1 MGSNIKAHTVTG
13 DGGAKLCVQETGK
26 RSGKPILFIHG
37 FSQCSLAWSKQM
49 HSDLADSFRLLALDL
64 RGHGLSDKP
73 RDAYGTS
80 EIWANDIHAV
90 IQQLELNK
98 PLLVGWSYGGPII
111 SDYVARHGEG
121 AIAGSNWVA
130 AVCRLGEPLMPFL
143 GAQFLAAAPG
153 FFSDNVEESV
163 SALRTLIRLCIPS
176 GLSREEELLML
187 GFNVA
192 VPPHVRAGLLS
203 RNLNNDSVV
212 AGMKKPMLI
221 TWGERD
227 LVVLPAMLEHITGLA
242 PHAKVSMYPGAGHA
256 PFWDTPERFNRE
268 LRALREAA

>member
-1 MGSNIKAHTVTG
+1 MNVHTVTG
-13 DGGAKLCVQETGK
+13 DGGTKLHVQETGK

-37 FSQCSLAWSKQM
+37 FSQCSLAWSKQLD
-49 HSDLADSFRLLALDL
+49 SDLADSFRLLALDL

-73 RDAYGTS
+73 RGVYGDS
-80 EIWANDIHAV
+80 AIWANDIQAV
-90 IQQLELNK
+90 IEQLELNE

-111 SDYVARHGEG
+111 SDYVARYGED

-130 AVCRLGEPLMPFL
+130 AVCRLGESLVPFL
-143 GAQFLAAAPG
+143 GEQFLAAAPG

-176 GLSREEELLML
+176 GLSREEESLML

-192 VPPHVRAGLLS
+192 VPPHVRVGLLS
-203 RNLNNDSVV
+203 RNLNNDAVV

-221 TWGERD
+221 TWGEKD
-227 LVVLPAMLEHITGLA
+227 IVALPAMRDHIAGLA
-242 PHAKVSMYPGAGHA
+242 RHAKVSTYPGAGHA
-256 PFWDTPERFNRE
+256 PFWDMPDRFNRE

>member
-1 MGSNIKAHTVTG
+1 MNAHTVTG
-13 DGGAKLCVQETGK
+13 DGGTKLHVQETGK

-37 FSQCSLAWSKQM
+37 FSQCSLAWSKQLN
-49 HSDLADSFRLLALDL
+49 SDLADSFRLLALDL

-73 RDAYGTS
+73 RGAYGDS
-80 EIWANDIHAV
+80 AIWANDIHAV
-90 IQQLELNK
+90 IEQLELDK

-111 SDYVARHGEG
+111 SDYVARYGED

-130 AVCRLGEPLMPFL
+130 AVCRLGESLVPCL

-176 GLSREEELLML
+176 GLSPEEESLML

-203 RNLNNDSVV
+203 RNLNNDAVV

-221 TWGERD
+221 TWGEKDIVALPTMRD
-227 LVVLPAMLEHITGLA
+227 HIAGLA
-242 PHAKVSMYPGAGHA
+242 RHAKVSTYPGAGHA
-256 PFWDTPERFNRE
+256 PFWDLPDRFNRE
-268 LRALREAA
+268 LRAFREAA

>member
-1 MGSNIKAHTVTG
+1 MKAHTVTG
-13 DGGAKLCVQETGK
+13 DGGTKLHVQETGK

-37 FSQCSLAWSKQM
+37 FSQCSLAWSKQFD
-49 HSDLADSFRLLALDL
+49 SDLAGSFRLLALDL

-73 RDAYGTS
+73 RDAYGDS
-80 EIWANDIHAV
+80 AIWANDIHAV
-90 IQQLELNK
+90 IEQLELTK
-98 PLLVGWSYGGPII
+98 PILVGWSYGGPII
-111 SDYVARHGEG
+111 SDYVAQYGES

-130 AVCRLGEPLMPFL
+130 AVCRLGESLVPYL

-153 FFSDNVEESV
+153 FFSENVEESV
-163 SALRTLIRLCIPS
+163 NALRTLIRLCLPS

-212 AGMKKPMLI
+212 AGLKKPMLI
-221 TWGERD
+221 TWTESD
-227 LVVLPAMLEHITGLA
+227 AVALPAMRDHLARLA
-242 PHAKVSMYPGAGHA
+242 PHAKVSTYPGAGHA
-256 PFWDTPERFNRE
+256 PFWDAAERFNRE
-268 LRALREAA
+268 LRAFREAA